1 MKTVKINGNYDRIV
15 SKKVKQINNILRVL
29 QKCNISSDSHKS
41 RNLPFFSRDIDQ
53 KSFLLNNSIK
63 LKDYNI
69 PAKLNRNIKLIYELL
84 GDPEREIYM
93 GEWTIMSLKEAM
105 ERYQGFCKENRKD
118 VFDIG
123 YKYIGMGH
131 ITVISCDLNT
141 HLLFYRPDG
150 GSNGYD
156 RQYNYEEIVKNG
168 SDKYDKFYFS
178 KWFYNLKL

>member
-1 MKTVKINGNYDRIV
+1 MKTIKINSNYDRIV
-15 SKKVKQINNILRVL
+15 SKKIQQINKILRVL
-29 QKCNISSDSHKS
+29 QKCKISNENHQSSD
-41 RNLPFFSRDIDQ
+41 LPFFSRDIDI
-53 KSFLLNNSIK
+53 KSFVINHSIK

-69 PAKLNRNIKLIYELL
+69 PMKINRNIKLIYELL

-105 ERYQGFCKENRKD
+105 KRYKEFCKENRKD

-123 YKYIGMGH
+123 YKYMGMGH
-131 ITVISCDLNT
+131 IEVVSCDLNT

-156 RQYNYEEIVKNG
+156 RYYNYQDILKNG

-178 KWFYNLKL
+178 KWFYSTKL

>member
-1 MKTVKINGNYDRIV
+1 
-15 SKKVKQINNILRVL
+15 
-29 QKCNISSDSHKS
+29 
-41 RNLPFFSRDIDQ
+41 
-53 KSFLLNNSIK
+53 
-63 LKDYNI
+63 
-69 PAKLNRNIKLIYELL
+69 
-84 GDPEREIYM
+84 
-93 GEWTIMSLKEAM
+93 
-105 ERYQGFCKENRKD
+105 
-118 VFDIG
+118 
-123 YKYIGMGH
+123 MGH